1 MRGIMTIIKA
11 TIVGICLFL
20 EKLVAHGKE
29 GDGQAGSEEDDE
41 VEGQLVPGSE
51 RAFQACAMCIEEIA
65 RGRYYWSILQFTIW
79 QFTWTDKN
87 FNAPVVDGE
96 GQVVAWCREAIT
108 SSPLKITCFRLNI
121 E

>member
-51 RAFQACAMCIEEIA
+51 KAFQACANVY
-65 RGRYYWSILQFTIW
+65 RGDYLRQVLLVNFAIHLAIHM
-79 QFTWTDKN
+79 DK
-87 FNAPVVDGE
+87 
-96 GQVVAWCREAIT
+96 
-108 SSPLKITCFRLNI
+108 
-121 E
+121 